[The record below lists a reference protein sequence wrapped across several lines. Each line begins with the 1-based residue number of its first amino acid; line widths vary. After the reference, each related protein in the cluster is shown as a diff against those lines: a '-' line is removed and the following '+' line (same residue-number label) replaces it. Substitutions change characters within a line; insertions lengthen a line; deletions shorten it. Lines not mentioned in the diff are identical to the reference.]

1 MKSEKDIESD
11 RGTDTDKGSCVTAL
25 HVPSVVITVT
35 FEETSYF

>member
-25 HVPSVVITVT
+25 HVVVITVT